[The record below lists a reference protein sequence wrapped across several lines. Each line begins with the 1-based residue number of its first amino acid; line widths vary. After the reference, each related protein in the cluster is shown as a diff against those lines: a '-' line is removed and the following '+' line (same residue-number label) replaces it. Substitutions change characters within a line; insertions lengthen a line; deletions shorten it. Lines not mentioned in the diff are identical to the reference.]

1 MTISSEIDRNLPLKF
16 NEQEW
21 EKFKYASCYSYVLNL
36 HINQCL
42 LVGELIGKR
51 CNVETSDENL
61 IKVLK
66 EEVQA
71 IGYNIQQI
79 EKEEIIKDNE
89 FKICLTR
96 DYTTDWYHFFRQDVD
111 GFWSHK
117 YPLEPPRRGEI
128 TADSEDKK
136 SWYFKIRIG

>member
-1 MTISSEIDRNLPLKF
+1 MIISSKIDRNLPLHF
-16 NEQEW
+16 DEQEW
-21 EKFKYASCYSYVLNL
+21 RKFIEASCYSYAINL

-71 IGYNIQQI
+71 IGYSIKQI
-79 EKEEIIKDNE
+79 EKDEIIKDNE
-89 FKICLTR
+89 FKICLER
-96 DYTTDWYHFFRQDVD
+96 NYTTGWYHFFRQED